1 MKYAFLLLG
10 ILAVFPAA
18 TAMAA
23 GNHTPNGVERMDT
36 FGNRVDNRPER
47 QGDRNSS
54 GVDRQDQ
61 VSGPRLNQAGYRYQ
75 YRHRNQYQT
84 QQSKQVGQ
92 ERRNR

>member
-1 MKYAFLLLG
+1 MCFCYWGYWLCFLRLP
-10 ILAVFPAA
+10 AV
-18 TAMAA
+18 AA

-47 QGDRNSS
+47 QGDRNSLA
-54 GVDRQDQ
+54 VDRQDQ
-61 VSGPRLNQAGYRYQ
+61 VSAPRLNQAGYRYQ
-75 YRHRNQYQT
+75 YRHRYQYQT